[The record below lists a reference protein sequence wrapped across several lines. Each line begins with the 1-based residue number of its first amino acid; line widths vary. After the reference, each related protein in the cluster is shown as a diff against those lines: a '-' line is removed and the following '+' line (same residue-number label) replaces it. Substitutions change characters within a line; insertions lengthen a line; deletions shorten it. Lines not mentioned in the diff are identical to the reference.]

1 MSASGQRLLQQTVIM
16 RVGERSRRREVASR
30 RRGAGLL
37 AVDGAI
43 ETADMGARMLLPWRQ
58 SM

>member
-1 MSASGQRLLQQTVIM
+1 MSASGRPLAAANRDHAGW
-16 RVGERSRRREVASR
+16 RVSRRLEAALR
-30 RRGAGLL
+30 RSGAGLL

-43 ETADMGARMLLPWRQ
+43 ETADLGVRILLPWRQ